1 MVKRVLAMMSVVF
14 LLTACSGANSEEG
27 LQAIEQG
34 DKETA
39 SEQVK
44 GEEAEWVET
53 LERIEEQSSEEG
65 LATLQTLRETI
76 AESDH
81 VPATLESKMKEIEE
95 QKQSLHAAWSTI
107 DALMAEGAYEEA
119 PSILESIREDVPQG
133 DEAKFAEY
141 ERQLKEAMK

>member
-1 MVKRVLAMMSVVF
+1 MKRVLAMMSVVF
-14 LLTACSGANSEEG
+14 LLTACSGANSEAG

-81 VPATLESKMKEIEE
+81 VPATFESKMKEIEE

-119 PSILESIREDVPQG
+119 ASILESIREDVPQG
-133 DEAKFAEY
+133 DEAKFEEY

>member
-81 VPATLESKMKEIEE
+81 VPATFESKMQEIEE

-107 DALMAEGAYEEA
+107 DALIAEGAYEEA
-119 PSILESIREDVPQG
+119 
-133 DEAKFAEY
+133 A
-141 ERQLKEAMK
+141 